1 MRGAAV
7 SGTRMNNVMIIFEIM
22 RLERPADSA
31 FRGLPKGG
39 GEEVMFNHGRT
50 RTGLANARPNLERR
64 KRKHC
69 ASV

>member
-1 MRGAAV
+1 
-7 SGTRMNNVMIIFEIM
+7 M

-31 FRGLPKGG
+31 FRGLPRG

-64 KRKHC
+64 KRKHR